1 MAAAM
6 IVVMLEMARRRRR
19 RVKKHEKGEPVPLG
33 SSLILITILAIH
45 RRFQDPFAASQVS
58 ESSSGLLLPPPHSQ
72 TTALWTSRAPSV
84 SNDKYNIDRCCHY
97 HPFHGLDKRL
107 RHFAVALLPSA
118 DDRALLRGSSA
129 SSPLPARSLSYA
141 QASKKTATI
150 VSSSAALP
158 AQHSAVTP
166 SPGNT
171 AAAAAAAI
179 NNARLPLSAP
189 SPVNGKHS
197 IQPAVPPLVA
207 TPPAVSSSGNVIVN
221 GSSITGGPSSH
232 PLPHNH
238 GHGHNHSNHSRK
250 SSLASQSQAATTSW
264 SQPQQQNGL
273 RMPPGQQ
280 PPTPSSIHFGNVSNG
295 PHGPHIGS
303 SPALPSTIPL
313 IPSSSSSSAPS
324 ADLPVGSPQTSP
336 SPAPQPVASGGPPP
350 SLPRQGMPAFGSVT
364 ENTEHNR
371 SIPQR
376 PVSMPPNAPLNPN
389 MPGPPHLRRDSSHG
403 EVPPHGRGMPQNPS
417 RGRNQHQMSGSGNYG
432 GQYPP
437 HNNSSQFNSSNYAGN
452 QPYRTGPNQ
461 PRTAAGGP
469 IGSPYQ
475 TPAHMANFNNN
486 RGGRS
491 PALTH
496 SLPSTPQMNSAQL
509 AGNPPMQPS
518 PHLSFAQ
525 HLAPHGSHQMQPMQP
540 MYPQGYEPGFY
551 TQPYMGYQPQY
562 IPPGSPRPSYPM
574 PQPPQQGTYMPPF
587 QNSQSS
593 AMARTG
599 SQPSDHHIHRPPS
612 SLSHIP
618 HASPLTSAAIPP
630 PLSHPGPTPSVPTN
644 PNSPFFKKAEKASK
658 KIEIRDPNTGTVK
671 TFNNLPPVQTSGR
684 SPVIVSSSPAPEQAG
699 HGKPEP
705 KPVSKPMT
713 IKTDQ
718 EVKDEMKAAVQREIQ
733 LKKQQ
738 EEQEI
743 RLKKEEEDRKARDA
757 EEARLKK
764 EEEERLAREQEQ
776 REREEAE
783 RKAAEEAAAKVKAEE
798 EERLRIEMEKEE
810 ARRKEQEE
818 AEKLKSAPTEQA
830 LSAAPT
836 ADTTGGTE
844 EALRPEEVQKI
855 DSAPISADVPSTS
868 AGIDNGNVD
877 SKATAIKNSKS
888 TTSDAKETEDSASD
902 PAKIAVN
909 TPAPPTVAA
918 ETQVPSLKQNQRKPA
933 PLNLQLKTSS
943 EPALPS
949 AALTAL
955 RSARF
960 IDDINK
966 VAYPPSIIS
975 PNPALN
981 SNAPNGKF
989 KYEKDFLMQFQ
1000 GVFTDKPS
1008 VDWEQRMR
1016 DTVGEPDSARPMQG
1030 SRVPSSAGAKGPRS
1044 ALPGPPSTSGM
1055 RIGSFQIG
1063 SEMGKPGNILPPSVR
1078 QSSNSPFPVG
1088 GMPRPFPPRN
1098 PSSTQ
1103 LSSQSGSAPQSPGG
1117 HNKPPRSGSKNIPRR
1132 GMEGKRPSQGG
1143 PSKTETDSGA
1153 AAAASASADFE
1164 PLKVSETRWKPR
1176 TAGTTAPVAPS
1187 APTPSG
1193 PSTEDSRLSPE
1204 MVQRKVKAALNKMTP
1219 EKFDKIA
1226 DQILEIASQSRYETD
1241 GRSLRQVIQLTFE
1254 KATDEPNFSSMYAK
1268 FCKRMLESMHP
1279 DIKDEN
1285 IKDKNGNVVT
1295 GGALFRK
1302 YLLNRCQ
1309 EEFERGWKVNLP
1321 PKPEGA
1327 SEEAALMSDEY
1338 YIAAAAKRRGLG
1350 LIQFIG
1356 ELFKLQMLT
1365 ERIMHECVKKLVD
1378 YEGTPEEEE
1387 VESLCKLLR
1396 TIGYALD
1403 ATDKSRLAMDA
1414 YFDRIQRMMDSKDL
1428 NSRMKFMLL
1437 DVVELR
1443 KANWESKE
1451 ADKGPK
1457 TIAEIREDAQK
1468 AQMEKE
1474 AAAAR
1479 DKQRQRSQAGR
1490 GDGRSFSQGF
1500 GANAGFQ
1507 DQRQNQTL
1515 GSDELRR
1522 LGAKSLR
1529 QSTAGASLGPSTN
1542 LFGRS
1547 GSSGGSRKGIS
1558 LNNPTSLFS
1567 NTESGPSSR
1576 TATPPTTQRESVA
1589 SANSFSALSGH
1600 QDGADNSEPHDTTS
1614 PPGPDASSSQE
1625 AKNQNADS
1633 N

>member
-1 MAAAM
+1 MTSITSTGAATTTPSTAS
-6 IVVMLEMARRRRR
+6 INVS
-19 RVKKHEKGEPVPLG
+19 G
-33 SSLILITILAIH
+33 SSQSPSFPPQTSASS
-45 RRFQDPFAASQVS
+45 AAS
-58 ESSSGLLLPPPHSQ
+58 
-72 TTALWTSRAPSV
+72 APSAA
-84 SNDKYNIDRCCHY
+84 SIASAPTPTLN
-97 HPFHGLDKRL
+97 
-107 RHFAVALLPSA
+107 PSA
-118 DDRALLRGSSA
+118 NQGSSA

-166 SPGNT
+166 SPGTT

-189 SPVNGKHS
+189 SPVNGKHP

-232 PLPHNH
+232 PHPHPHSH
-238 GHGHNHSNHSRK
+238 GHGHSHSNHSRK
-250 SSLASQSQAATTSW
+250 SSLASQSQAAATPW

-280 PPTPSSIHFGNVSNG
+280 PPTPSSIHFGN
-295 PHGPHIGS
+295 
-303 SPALPSTIPL
+303 
-313 IPSSSSSSAPS
+313 
-324 ADLPVGSPQTSP
+324 TSP

-364 ENTEHNR
+364 ENPEHNR

-376 PVSMPPNAPLNPN
+376 PVSMPPTAPLTAN
-389 MPGPPHLRRDSSHG
+389 MPGPPHLRRDSSHGG

-417 RGRNQHQMSGSGNYG
+417 RGRNQHQMGGSGNYG
-432 GQYPP
+432 GQFPP
-437 HNNSSQFNSSNYAGN
+437 HNNSSQFNSSNFAGN
-452 QPYRTGPNQ
+452 QPYRAGPNQ
-461 PRTAAGGP
+461 PRSGTGGP

-525 HLAPHGSHQMQPMQP
+525 HLTPHNHQMQPMQP
-540 MYPQGYEPGFY
+540 MYPQSYEPGFY
-551 TQPYMGYQPQY
+551 SQPYMGYPQPQY
-562 IPPGSPRPSYPM
+562 IPPNSPRPSYPM
-574 PQPPQQGTYMPPF
+574 PQPPQQGAYMPSF
-587 QNSQSS
+587 QGSQSP

-599 SQPSDHHIHRPPS
+599 SQPSDHHMPRPPS

-699 HGKPEP
+699 HAGHAKPDP
-705 KPVSKPMT
+705 KPVSKPIT
-713 IKTDQ
+713 TKTDQ

-738 EEQEI
+738 EEQEL

-764 EEEERLAREQEQ
+764 EEEERLAREREQ
-776 REREEAE
+776 REKEEAE
-783 RKAAEEAAAKVKAEE
+783 RKLAEEAAAKAKAEE

-818 AEKLKSAPTEQA
+818 AEKLKSALAEQDSKTNKPA
-830 LSAAPT
+830 EIP
-836 ADTTGGTE
+836 GGSE
-844 EALRPEEVQKI
+844 DVRRPEELRKS
-855 DSAPISADVPSTS
+855 DSPSTGTDVPTSTGPGDGDADTKATVTKNS
-868 AGIDNGNVD
+868 GLVTSD
-877 SKATAIKNSKS
+877 SKN
-888 TTSDAKETEDSASD
+888 TEDVASD
-902 PAKIAVN
+902 VTKVTVN
-909 TPAPPTVAA
+909 TLPPSIVAT
-918 ETQVPSLKQNQRKPA
+918 ETQIPPLKQNQRKPA
-933 PLNLQLKTSS
+933 PLNLQLKTPSSS

-981 SNAPNGKF
+981 SSAPNGKF

-1008 VDWEQRMR
+1008 VDWDQRMR

-1078 QSSNSPFPVG
+1078 QPSNSPFPVG

-1103 LSSQSGSAPQSPGG
+1103 LSSQGGSAPQSPGG

-1132 GMEGKRPSQGG
+1132 AMDGKRPSQGG
-1143 PSKTETDSGA
+1143 PSKAETDA
-1153 AAAASASADFE
+1153 AAAAAAAAAADFE
-1164 PLKVSETRWKPR
+1164 PLKKSESAWKPR
-1176 TAGTTAPVAPS
+1176 TAGTTVSTAIS

-1193 PSTEDSRLSPE
+1193 PASEDSRLSPE

-1321 PKPEGA
+1321 PKPEGV

-1457 TIAEIREDAQK
+1457 TIAEIREEAQK

-1490 GDGRSFSQGF
+1490 GDGRPFSQGF
-1500 GANAGFQ
+1500 GPNAGFQ

-1529 QSTAGASLGPSTN
+1529 QPAGASLGPAAN

-1558 LNNPTSLFS
+1558 LNNPSSLFP
-1567 NTESGPSSR
+1567 NAESGPSSR

-1614 PPGPDASSSQE
+1614 PPSNDASSSQE
-1625 AKNQNADS
+1625 TKNQNADS

>member
-1 MAAAM
+1 MTSITSTGPATAPSATN
-6 IVVMLEMARRRRR
+6 VASATT
-19 RVKKHEKGEPVPLG
+19 
-33 SSLILITILAIH
+33 SSATTTPPSIS
-45 RRFQDPFAASQVS
+45 PSSASSHPRSHQS
-58 ESSSGLLLPPPHSQ
+58 HHHQQSSSSPSPNPSNQ
-72 TTALWTSRAPSV
+72 T
-84 SNDKYNIDRCCHY
+84 
-97 HPFHGLDKRL
+97 
-107 RHFAVALLPSA
+107 
-118 DDRALLRGSSA
+118 GST

-141 QASKKTATI
+141 QASKKSTATI
-150 VSSSAALP
+150 VSSSTIP
-158 AQHSAVTP
+158 AQQQQQPQTQTQQQHSNLTP
-166 SPGNT
+166 SAGSSTSASVSAPAPAPASVS
-171 AAAAAAAI
+171 AATLS
-179 NNARLPLSAP
+179 NARSPVSTS
-189 SPVNGKHS
+189 SPVNGKPS

-207 TPPAVSSSGNVIVN
+207 PPAASSSGNVIVN
-221 GSSITGGPSSH
+221 GSSSAAPPPLLPSSH
-232 PLPHNH
+232 N
-238 GHGHNHSNHSRK
+238 RK
-250 SSLASQSQAATTSW
+250 SSL
-264 SQPQQQNGL
+264 SQPPTHWSPHHNHHQQLPQQHHQHQQPQNGL

-295 PHGPHIGS
+295 PHGPHLSS
-303 SPALPSTIPL
+303 SPA
-313 IPSSSSSSAPS
+313 IPSSVPLAPS
-324 ADLPVGSPQTSP
+324 ASSDIPAGSPQTSP
-336 SPAPQPVASGGPPP
+336 SPVPQPTASGGPPP

-389 MPGPPHLRRDSSHG
+389 MPGPPPHLRRDSSHG
-403 EVPPHGRGMPQNPS
+403 DGPPSSGPPHGRGMPQNPN
-417 RGRNQHQMSGSGNYG
+417 RGRNQHQMGGGFG

-437 HNNSSQFNSSNYAGN
+437 HNNSGGQFNSTGYQNT
-452 QPYRTGPNQ
+452 QPYRPVPNQ
-461 PRTAAGGP
+461 PRTGTGGP
-469 IGSPYQ
+469 VGSPYQ
-475 TPAHMANFNNN
+475 PPAHMATYNNA

-496 SLPSTPQMNSAQL
+496 SLPSTPQMNAAQL

-518 PHLSFAQ
+518 PHLGYQ
-525 HLAPHGSHQMQPMQP
+525 HLSPHTHQMQPMQP
-540 MYPQGYEPGFY
+540 MYPQGAFDPSYYNQHYMSYP
-551 TQPYMGYQPQY
+551 QPPF
-562 IPPGSPRPSYPM
+562 IPPGSPRPPTFNM
-574 PQPPQQGTYMPPF
+574 PQQPQPGGYMAPPF
-587 QNSQSS
+587 QGNQSS
-593 AMARTG
+593 AMARTA
-599 SQPSDHHIHRPPS
+599 SQPSDPHIHRPPS

-618 HASPLTSAAIPP
+618 HASPLTPANIPP
-630 PLSHPGPTPSVPTN
+630 PLSHPGPTPPVPAN
-644 PNSPFFKKAEKASK
+644 PNSQFFKKVEKASK

-671 TFNNLPPVQTSGR
+671 TFNNLPPVHTSGR
-684 SPVIVSSSPAPEQAG
+684 SPVIVSSSPAPEQVSMP
-699 HGKPEP
+699 HGRSESKT
-705 KPVSKPMT
+705 PVKLIST
-713 IKTDQ
+713 KTDQ

-733 LKKQQ
+733 MKKQQ
-738 EEQEI
+738 EEEEI
-743 RLKKEEEDRKARDA
+743 RLKKEEEDRKAKEA
-757 EEARLKK
+757 EAERLKK
-764 EEEERLAREQEQ
+764 EEEERLAKENEIREK
-776 REREEAE
+776 EEAE
-783 RKAAEEAAAKVKAEE
+783 RKVAEEAAAKAKAEE
-798 EERLRIEMEKEE
+798 EERLRLERQKKEAEEE
-810 ARRKEQEE
+810 AQRKLLAEEE
-818 AEKLKSAPTEQA
+818 AERQRLAEEEEASRQKQA
-830 LSAAPT
+830 AEAAAAAAAVAAREPRPLEELRKIETPT
-836 ADTTGGTE
+836 AGTGASTPAGPGDE
-844 EALRPEEVQKI
+844 DI
-855 DSAPISADVPSTS
+855 DAKAVAAAIKSSATLSP
-868 AGIDNGNVD
+868 D
-877 SKATAIKNSKS
+877 SKQVEDLASDVAKITVNSQASATAIPV
-888 TTSDAKETEDSASD
+888 TENQ
-902 PAKIAVN
+902 P
-909 TPAPPTVAA
+909 
-918 ETQVPSLKQNQRKPA
+918 PSLKQNQRKPA

-1000 GVFTDKPS
+1000 TVFTDKPS

-1016 DTVGEPDSARPMQG
+1016 DTVGEPDSARPMAG
-1030 SRVPSSAGAKGPRS
+1030 SRAPSSAGPGKGPR
-1044 ALPGPPSTSGM
+1044 APLPGPPSNSGV
-1055 RIGSFQIG
+1055 RIGSFQM
-1063 SEMGKPGNILPPSVR
+1063 SDMGKSGNILPPSVR
-1078 QSSNSPFPVG
+1078 QPSNSPFPIG
-1088 GMPRPFPPRN
+1088 GVPRPFAPRN
-1098 PSSTQ
+1098 HSSTQ
-1103 LSSQSGSAPQSPGG
+1103 LSSQGGSAPQSPGG
-1117 HNKPPRSGSKNIPRR
+1117 LNKAPRSGSKNIPRR
-1132 GMEGKRPSQGG
+1132 PMDGKRPSQ
-1143 PSKTETDSGA
+1143 SGA
-1153 AAAASASADFE
+1153 SKGEPETANPTPTPAPPADFE
-1164 PLKVSETRWKPR
+1164 PLKKSESAWKPR
-1176 TAGTTAPVAPS
+1176 SAGAAAAQTQTQTQTQAGS
-1187 APTPSG
+1187 SG
-1193 PSTEDSRLSPE
+1193 GPPAAGEEPRLSPE

-1321 PKPEGA
+1321 PKPEGV

-1414 YFDRIQRMMDSKDL
+1414 YFVRIQQMMDSKDL

-1443 KANWESKE
+1443 KSGWESKE

-1457 TIAEIREDAQK
+1457 TIAEIREEAQK

-1479 DKQRQRSQAGR
+1479 DKQRQRAQAGR

-1500 GANAGFQ
+1500 GANQGFQ

-1529 QSTAGASLGPSTN
+1529 QSATGASLGPSAN

-1547 GSSGGSRKGIS
+1547 GSSGGSRKGLGLGNS
-1558 LNNPTSLFS
+1558 GGLFPGG
-1567 NTESGPSSR
+1567 ESGASSR

-1589 SANSFSALSGH
+1589 SANSFSLLSGH
-1600 QDGADNSEPHDTTS
+1600 HDGADNSESHDTTS
-1614 PPGPDASSSQE
+1614 PPHDSSTGAE
-1625 AKNQNADS
+1625 AKPQTTD
-1633 N
+1633 

>member
-1 MAAAM
+1 MTS
-6 IVVMLEMARRRRR
+6 ITST
-19 RVKKHEKGEPVPLG
+19 GPTTTP
-33 SSLILITILAIH
+33 SSVTNV
-45 RRFQDPFAASQVS
+45 ASATTSSATVNPPS
-58 ESSSGLLLPPPHSQ
+58 IPPSSSSSSHHHHLNHQNHHHHHHQPSPPSPSSSPSPIPSNQ
-72 TTALWTSRAPSV
+72 T
-84 SNDKYNIDRCCHY
+84 
-97 HPFHGLDKRL
+97 
-107 RHFAVALLPSA
+107 
-118 DDRALLRGSSA
+118 GST

-141 QASKKTATI
+141 QASKKSNATI
-150 VSSSAALP
+150 VSSSTLP
-158 AQHSAVTP
+158 AQQQQQPQTQTQQQQHPNLTP
-166 SPGNT
+166 SSGSSTSASVSASVSAPAPVS
-171 AAAAAAAI
+171 AATLS
-179 NNARLPLSAP
+179 NARSPISTS
-189 SPVNGKHS
+189 SPVNGKPS

-207 TPPAVSSSGNVIVN
+207 PPAASSSGNVIVN
-221 GSSITGGPSSH
+221 GSSSAAPPPPPPLVPST
-232 PLPHNH
+232 
-238 GHGHNHSNHSRK
+238 HSRK
-250 SSLASQSQAATTSW
+250 SSL
-264 SQPQQQNGL
+264 SQPPTHWGQHHHQHHQQQPQNGL

-295 PHGPHIGS
+295 PHGPHLGS
-303 SPALPSTIPL
+303 SPAM
-313 IPSSSSSSAPS
+313 SSSVPLAPS
-324 ADLPVGSPQTSP
+324 ASSDLPAGSPQTSP
-336 SPAPQPVASGGPPP
+336 SPVPQPTASGGPPP

-371 SIPQR
+371 

-389 MPGPPHLRRDSSHG
+389 MPGPPPHLRRDSSHG
-403 EVPPHGRGMPQNPS
+403 DGPPSSGLPHGRGMSQNTN
-417 RGRNQHQMSGSGNYG
+417 RGRSQHQMGGSFG

-437 HNNSSQFNSSNYAGN
+437 HNNSSGQFNSSGYQNT
-452 QPYRTGPNQ
+452 QPYRPVPNQ
-461 PRTAAGGP
+461 PRTGTGGP
-469 IGSPYQ
+469 VGSPYQ
-475 TPAHMANFNNN
+475 PPAHMATYNNA

-496 SLPSTPQMNSAQL
+496 SLPSTPQMNAAQL

-518 PHLSFAQ
+518 PHLGYQ
-525 HLAPHGSHQMQPMQP
+525 HLSPHTHQMQPMQP
-540 MYPQGYEPGFY
+540 MYPQAAFDPNYYNQHQHYMSYP
-551 TQPYMGYQPQY
+551 QAPYIQ
-562 IPPGSPRPSYPM
+562 PGSPRPPAFNM
-574 PQPPQQGTYMPPF
+574 PQQPQPGGYMAPPF
-587 QNSQSS
+587 QGNQSS
-593 AMARTG
+593 AMARTA
-599 SQPSDHHIHRPPS
+599 SQPSDPHIHRPPS

-618 HASPLTSAAIPP
+618 HASPLASANIPP
-630 PLSHPGPTPSVPTN
+630 PLSHPGPTPPVPV
-644 PNSPFFKKAEKASK
+644 NSNSQFFKKVEKASK

-671 TFNNLPPVQTSGR
+671 TFSNLPPVHTSGR
-684 SPVIVSSSPAPEQAG
+684 SPVIVSSSPAPEQVSAP
-699 HGKPEP
+699 HVRSESKT
-705 KPVSKPMT
+705 PVKVIST
-713 IKTDQ
+713 KTDQ

-733 LKKQQ
+733 MKKQQ
-738 EEQEI
+738 EEEEI
-743 RLKKEEEDRKARDA
+743 RLKKEEEDRKAKEA
-757 EEARLKK
+757 EAERLKK
-764 EEEERLAREQEQ
+764 EEEERLAREKEI
-776 REREEAE
+776 REKEEAE
-783 RKAAEEAAAKVKAEE
+783 RKVAEEAAAKAKAEE
-798 EERLRIEMEKEE
+798 EERLRFERQKKEE
-810 ARRKEQEE
+810 EEEAQRKLLAEEE
-818 AEKLKSAPTEQA
+818 AERQRLEAE
-830 LSAAPT
+830 
-836 ADTTGGTE
+836 E
-844 EALRPEEVQKI
+844 EASKQKQAAEAAATAAAAAAVVTPEAKPHEELRKI
-855 DSAPISADVPSTS
+855 DTPIAGTGASTPVGPGDEDADAKAVAAAIKTS
-868 AGIDNGNVD
+868 ATLSPD
-877 SKATAIKNSKS
+877 SKQV
-888 TTSDAKETEDSASD
+888 EDLASD
-902 PAKIAVN
+902 MAKITVN
-909 TPAPPTVAA
+909 SQTSTMTTPSVTENQP
-918 ETQVPSLKQNQRKPA
+918 PSLKQNQRKPA

-981 SNAPNGKF
+981 TNAPNGKF

-1000 GVFTDKPS
+1000 TVFTDKPS
-1008 VDWEQRMR
+1008 VDWDQRMR
-1016 DTVGEPDSARPMQG
+1016 DTVGEPDSARPMPS
-1030 SRVPSSAGAKGPRS
+1030 SRAPSSAGPGKGPR
-1044 ALPGPPSTSGM
+1044 APLPGPPSNSGM
-1055 RIGSFQIG
+1055 RIGSFQM
-1063 SEMGKPGNILPPSVR
+1063 SEMGKSGNILPPSVR
-1078 QSSNSPFPVG
+1078 QPSNSPFPIG
-1088 GMPRPFPPRN
+1088 GVPRPFAPRN
-1098 PSSTQ
+1098 HSSTQ
-1103 LSSQSGSAPQSPGG
+1103 LSSQGGSTPQSPGG
-1117 HNKPPRSGSKNIPRR
+1117 PNKPPRSSSKNIPRR
-1132 GMEGKRPSQGG
+1132 PMDGKRPSQ
-1143 PSKTETDSGA
+1143 SGA
-1153 AAAASASADFE
+1153 SKGEAETVNPSSVPAPPTDFE
-1164 PLKVSETRWKPR
+1164 PLKKSESAWKPR
-1176 TAGTTAPVAPS
+1176 SAAPQTQIQAGPSGAPS
-1187 APTPSG
+1187 AAG
-1193 PSTEDSRLSPE
+1193 EESRLSPE

-1285 IKDKNGNVVT
+1285 IKDKNGNIVT

-1321 PKPEGA
+1321 PKPEGV

-1396 TIGYALD
+1396 TIGFALD
-1403 ATDKSRLAMDA
+1403 ATEKSRLAMDA
-1414 YFDRIQRMMDSKDL
+1414 YFNRIQQMMDSKDL

-1437 DVVELR
+1437 DVVDIR
-1443 KANWESKE
+1443 KSGWESKE

-1457 TIAEIREDAQK
+1457 TIAEIREEAQK

-1479 DKQRQRSQAGR
+1479 DKQRQRAQAGR

-1500 GANAGFQ
+1500 GANQGFQ

-1529 QSTAGASLGPSTN
+1529 QSTAGASLGPSAN

-1547 GSSGGSRKGIS
+1547 GSSGGSRKG
-1558 LNNPTSLFS
+1558 LGLGNAGGLFPGG
-1567 NTESGPSSR
+1567 ESGTSSR

-1600 QDGADNSEPHDTTS
+1600 QDGADNSESHDTTS
-1614 PPGPDASSSQE
+1614 PPHDSSTGTE
-1625 AKNQNADS
+1625 ARPQTTD
-1633 N
+1633 